1 MDIIFALALLLIVA
15 LSVVWS
21 VFVRK
26 LAKTRIKSICVIA
39 SVLLALIGTIVV
51 KTVVIDPNFVKG
63 TLLPVIPSL
72 PAQVMDLVNSSDLL
86 LEFIVGLPVA
96 LIAPLIF
103 VILYVVFYLLTS
115 IIYLFIL
122 IFAGKAIKKSNAK
135 NVPYAKARSIA
146 WSAVS
151 AALALLVIL
160 IPVAFYGDLADDVV
174 GVVADMDAV
183 DAETQDMINSVSKDY
198 IKPIAGGTTVSLFRA
213 IGGDMLIDEMTSITI
228 EGEVIY
234 LKSELDAIVD
244 LAGNVMPLTKDGAP
258 NSYGEEEADSLVAA
272 VNSLTDSK
280 FLTTIASEAIYLLTD
295 DMVNGEADMP
305 MADNEMFGNLI
316 TDTVTIVHD
325 DAKETDKFT
334 ADLKTVA
341 QMASEL
347 IKGGVLANMDD
358 TDALMDE
365 LAGGSTIKNVILV
378 LGENNSMKCLIPEV
392 TNIGIKAIANA
403 VEVKEDEEAVYN
415 ELMSTIAADL
425 NSVKNE
431 TDETKKVYDLS
442 LKLTNAFDTAGIAID
457 KQVIH
462 LYSAAMIQGIIN
474 EKGGEEVVAA
484 DVQAF
489 FVAYAESADKIST
502 PTLAGDDENAN
513 SAPAILARLVYNL
526 SNVDVNKPNFDQ
538 ESVANMI
545 AAEALALLGTTESDL
560 YDIIVEGKQLSVEG
574 KDKPVN
580 VGPIKLKKNLDTMFV
595 NSDENPKYDYAIQKK
610 FYSTSTFANT
620 VALQSA
626 AAMKEKSLL
635 IFMDEIVIDVDEAAK
650 LITDQT
656 KEQEAEA
663 IGGIFSKAG
672 SLMDD
677 LSGEKPDIGTMA
689 TSVGSILNSLND
701 SVSVGEER
709 TTNLFIAIIQSSMV
723 RDAAKMDIGTATQLG
738 VKGTHKN
745 ADGSP
750 VDYEKTFKTIS
761 NTMDVLQQMSST
773 DPNSGMENAD
783 LSVVL
788 KDLNPQTAGMIE
800 SYITE
805 DRLQEDYALDAEQS
819 ATAAPLISDVFGY
832 MGSADMTE
840 EECEREAAALN
851 DVMTLVTGASDR
863 AAAGETTGQT
873 VFGNDPNT
881 SIMGKDAVDTVN
893 TFMAS
898 KSLKHSLDENNR
910 EGTLEEDPF
919 GLSEMMKHEDPE
931 KESKDK
937 TDLIDAM
944 NTHYRESEDRGQDKK
959 DLNNLGKLFGLSE
972 EDMLRVFDL
981 SEKND

>member
-72 PAQVMDLVNSSDLL
+72 PAQVMDLINSSDLL

-103 VILYVVFYLLTS
+103 VILYIVFYLLTS

-122 IFAGKAIKKSNAK
+122 IFAGKAIKKSNEK

-160 IPVAFYGDLADDVV
+160 IPVAFYGDLAGDVV

-213 IGGDMLIDEMTSITI
+213 IGGDILIDEMTSITI

-234 LKSELDAIVD
+234 LKSELSAIFE
-244 LAGNVMPLTKDGAP
+244 LAGNIMPLTKDGAP
-258 NSYGEEEADSLVAA
+258 GSYGEEEAKSLEDA
-272 VNSLTDSK
+272 VTSLTNSK

-305 MADNEMFGNLI
+305 MADNELLGGLI
-316 TDTVTIVHD
+316 SKTITILHD
-325 DAKETDKFT
+325 DAKETDKFK
-334 ADLKTVA
+334 ADLTTVS
-341 QMASEL
+341 QMAGEL
-347 IKGGVLANMDD
+347 IKGGVFANMDD

-392 TNIGIKAIANA
+392 TNIGIEAIANA
-403 VEVKEDEEAVYN
+403 VEIKEDENEVYA
-415 ELMSTIAADL
+415 ELMNTIAADL

-431 TDETKKVYDLS
+431 TNETKKVYDLS
-442 LKLTNAFDTAGIAID
+442 LKLTAAFDTAGIAID

-489 FVAYAESADKIST
+489 FVAYAASADKIST
-502 PTLAGDDENAN
+502 PTLAEDDENAN
-513 SAPAILARLVYNL
+513 SAPAVLARLVYNL
-526 SNVDVNKPNFDQ
+526 SNVNVKVEGFDEEQVN
-538 ESVANMI
+538 NMI
-545 AAEALALLGTTESDL
+545 ATQALALVGTTESEL
-560 YDIIVEGKQLSVEG
+560 YDIIVEGKQLNVEG
-574 KDKPVN
+574 KDVS
-580 VGPIKLKKNLDTMFV
+580 VGPVRLKKNLDTMFV
-595 NSDENPKYDYAIQKK
+595 DSNVDSKYDYAIQKK

-620 VALQSA
+620 VALKDA
-626 AAMKEKSLL
+626 KAMREKSLL
-635 IFMDEIVIDVDEAAK
+635 IFMDEVVIDPDNVGDFDPQNEA
-650 LITDQT
+650 D
-656 KEQEAEA
+656 A
-663 IGGIFSKAG
+663 IGGIFSHADG
-672 SLMDD
+672 LMDSLTND
-677 LSGEKPDIGTMA
+677 DGVSNEGIEFISGMTD
-689 TSVGSILNSLND
+689 SVGAILNSLKT
-701 SVSVGEER
+701 SASVGEER
-709 TTNLFIAIIQSSMV
+709 TANLFIAIIQSSMV
-723 RDAAKMDIGTATQLG
+723 KDAASLDIGTATQLG
-738 VKGTHKN
+738 VKGTQKN
-745 ADGSP
+745 SNGTS
-750 VDYEKTFKTIS
+750 VDYQKTFNTITD
-761 NTMDVLQQMSST
+761 TMKMLQKMDT
-773 DPNSGMENAD
+773 NVAEGGLNEAD
-783 LSVVL
+783 LAVVL
-788 KDLNPQTAGMIE
+788 KDMTPQTAGMIE

-805 DRLQEDYALDAEQS
+805 ERLQDDYQLDEKSS

-832 MGSADMTE
+832 MAENEFESDADY
-840 EECEREAAALN
+840 EREAGALN
-851 DVMTLVTGASDR
+851 DVMTLVTNASNNTQ
-863 AAAGETTGQT
+863 TTGQT

-881 SIMGKDAVDTVN
+881 SIVGKDATDTVG

-898 KSLKHSLDENNR
+898 EALKSSLRENNKD
-910 EGTLEEDPF
+910 GTLEEDPF
-919 GLSEMMKHEDPE
+919 GLSEMMKEEEGQKNQDKEDLVTAMRGYYE
-931 KESKDK
+931 GSTNKDTDK
-937 TDLIDAM
+937 TDLTNI
-944 NTHYRESEDRGQDKK
+944 
-959 DLNNLGKLFGLSE
+959 GKLFGFDETFMNTEVFGE
-972 EDMLRVFDL
+972 E
-981 SEKND
+981 N

>member
-15 LSVVWS
+15 VSVVWS

-72 PAQVMDLVNSSDLL
+72 PAQVMDLVNGSDLL

-103 VILYVVFYLLTS
+103 VILYIVFYLLTS

-462 LYSAAMIQGIIN
+462 LYSVAMIQGIIN

-677 LSGEKPDIGTMA
+677 LSGEELNIGTMA
-689 TSVGSILNSLND
+689 TSVGSILNSLNN

-723 RDAAKMDIGTATQLG
+723 RDAANMDIGTATQLG

-745 ADGSP
+745 ADGTP

-761 NTMDVLQQMSST
+761 NTMDVLQNMNSST
-773 DPNSGMENAD
+773 EEGMSQAD

-873 VFGNDPNT
+873 VFGDDPNT
-881 SIMGKDAVDTVN
+881 SIMGKNAVDTVD
-893 TFMAS
+893 TFMS
-898 KSLKHSLDENNR
+898 SESLKHSLDKNSK

-919 GLSEMMKHEDPE
+919 GLHDMMVEDE
-931 KESKDK
+931 
-937 TDLIDAM
+937 
-944 NTHYRESEDRGQDKK
+944 GQDKQELLDAMKGHYEASEDKEK
-959 DLNNLGKLFGLSE
+959 DANDLTNLGKLFGLGSD
-972 EDMLRVFDL
+972 DMNYVLGG
-981 SEKND
+981 SN

>member
-15 LSVVWS
+15 VSVVWS

-72 PAQVMDLVNSSDLL
+72 PAQVMDLVNGSDLL

-115 IIYLFIL
+115 IIYLLIL

-403 VEVKEDEEAVYN
+403 VEIKEDEEAVYN

-425 NSVKNE
+425 NSVKGK
-431 TDETKKVYDLS
+431 DDATKVEELS
-442 LKLTNAFDTAGIAID
+442 PKLTEAFDKAGIAID
-457 KQVIH
+457 KQVID
-462 LYSAAMIQGIIN
+462 LYSVAMIQGLIN
-474 EKGGEEVVAA
+474 ETDEGDVTADDVVG
-484 DVQAF
+484 F
-489 FVAYAESADKIST
+489 FVAYATSAEQIGT
-502 PTLAGDDENAN
+502 PALAGGSIAAN
-513 SAPAILARLVYNL
+513 NAPAVLARLIYNL
-526 SNVDVNKPNFDQ
+526 SALNVKGDDFNKEDLENL
-538 ESVANMI
+538 
-545 AAEALALLGTTESDL
+545 LATEGQAMLGTTEGAL
-560 YDIIVEGKQLSVEG
+560 YEKVTGVT
-574 KDKPVN
+574 
-580 VGPIKLKKNLDTMFV
+580 LKRNLDTMFV
-595 NSDENPKYDYAIQKK
+595 DSSVDPKYDYAIQKK

-620 VALQSA
+620 VALKNA
-626 AAMKEKSLL
+626 EEMKKKSLL
-635 IFMDEIVIDVDEAAK
+635 IFMDEVVIDVDEAAK

-677 LSGEKPDIGTMA
+677 LSGEELNIGTMA
-689 TSVGSILNSLND
+689 TSVGSILNSLNN

-745 ADGSP
+745 ADGTP

-805 DRLQEDYALDAEQS
+805 DRLQEDYNLDAEQS

-873 VFGNDPNT
+873 VFGDDPNT
-881 SIMGKDAVDTVN
+881 SIMGKNAVDTVN

-898 KSLKHSLDENNR
+898 ESLKHSLDENNK

-944 NTHYRESEDRGQDKK
+944 NTHYRESEDRGQDEK